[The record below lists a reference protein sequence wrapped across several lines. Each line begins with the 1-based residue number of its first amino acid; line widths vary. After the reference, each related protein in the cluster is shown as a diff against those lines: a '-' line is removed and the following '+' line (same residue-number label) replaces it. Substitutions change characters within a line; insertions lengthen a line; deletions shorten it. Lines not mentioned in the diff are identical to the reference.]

1 MVFGDSR
8 VIIQALNGGRRGKNE
23 RTARLINRIRSKA
36 KMFRKIKFFHIL
48 RELNVLADLAANK
61 SIVVG
66 LNELNVNSVVSTD
79 IPP

>member
-1 MVFGDSR
+1 M
-8 VIIQALNGGRRGKNE
+8 NGGRRGKNE

-36 KMFRKIKFFHIL
+36 KMFRKVNFFHIL

-61 SIVVG
+61 SIAVG
-66 LNELNVNSVVSTD
+66 INELIVNSVVSID